1 MSKKKKKRTVNNM
14 NETET
19 EVLTPEQEAEREAE
33 QILETAAEAA
43 EAEEAAEAA
52 EAGEAGEAPE
62 AEEPAEEIILTQEQA
77 KLLKAELDKLR
88 DEKEDAVRQAQRL
101 QAEFDNYRK
110 RNASLAADSRDDGV
124 RDVVKQLLPVL
135 DNFERAMQN
144 APEDDPFVEGI
155 RIIARQ
161 LTDNL
166 KKCGMEEIEAEGAF
180 DPNLHEAVMKDS
192 VEGVESGMI
201 TAVFQKG
208 YRVKGRIIRH
218 TMVKVNE

>member
-1 MSKKKKKRTVNNM
+1 MSKKNKKRTSEKM
-14 NETET
+14 NEEKNLNT
-19 EVLTPEQEAEREAE
+19 EAELENEQTAEAPKELSPEEAEAE
-33 QILETAAEAA
+33 QVLENAEQAAVNEG
-43 EAEEAAEAA
+43 EPEEDIVLS
-52 EAGEAGEAPE
+52 P
-62 AEEPAEEIILTQEQA
+62 EQA
-77 KLLKAELDKLR
+77 KALKAELDKLR
-88 DEKEDAVRQAQRL
+88 EERDDAVKQAQRL

-124 RDVVKQLLPVL
+124 RDTVKQLLPVL
-135 DNFERAMQN
+135 DNFERAMAN
-144 APEDDPFVEGI
+144 APEGDPFVEGV

-166 KKCGMEEIEAEGAF
+166 GKVGMEEIEADGMF

-192 VEGVESGMI
+192 TEGVEPGMI

-218 TMVKVNE
+218 SMVKVNE

>member
-1 MSKKKKKRTVNNM
+1 MSKKNKKRTDNTM
-14 NETET
+14 NENENPN
-19 EVLTPEQEAEREAE
+19 VDPE
-33 QILETAAEAA
+33 LEAEAA
-43 EAEEAAEAA
+43 EERQPDEQEQQAEQVIEEACEQP
-52 EAGEAGEAPE
+52 EGGEGEQEAP
-62 AEEPAEEIILTQEQA
+62 EEIILTAEQA
-77 KLLKAELDKLR
+77 KALKAELDKLR
-88 DEKEDAVRQAQRL
+88 EERDDAVKQAQRL
-101 QAEFDNYRK
+101 QAEFENYRK

-124 RDVVKQLLPVL
+124 RDTIKQLLPVL
-135 DNFERAMQN
+135 DNFDRAMQN
-144 APEDDPFVEGI
+144 APEGDPFVDGV

-166 KKCGMEEIEAEGAF
+166 AKCGLEEIEADGMF

-192 VEGVESGMI
+192 TEGVEPGMI